1 MRKLIAVSVLFVLI
15 LTGCA
20 SFKPK
25 TYVLTESEQKYFIPA
40 NTPFNAILVTGEPV
54 VEVRRTVPTWAVDA
68 GNLARLE
75 ESANACTLKGGK

>member
-1 MRKLIAVSVLFVLI
+1 MKKLIIFGLFVLI

-25 TYVLTESEQKYFIPA
+25 TYVLTESEQKYLIPA
-40 NTPFNAILVTGEPV
+40 NTPFSAQLTTGGSV

-68 GNLARLE
+68 GNLAKLE
-75 ESANACTLKGGK
+75 EQANACTLKGGK

>member
-1 MRKLIAVSVLFVLI
+1 MKKLITVSLLTLFI

-40 NTPFNAILVTGEPV
+40 NTPFNAVLVTGGPI

-68 GNLARLE
+68 GNLAKLE
-75 ESANACTLKGGK
+75 EQANACTLKGVK